1 MLRRLPLWPVLWTL
15 LLVSGGIALVGPVH
29 AQEDAAVR
37 VALRGDSAY
46 VYHTAILPAGHGF
59 HLERI
64 SDGGDT
70 TRVTDA
76 PVLGI
81 QAPDRLPA
89 LLGERYDALRNQLE
103 VDTPLDLYLAL
114 RSDRTT
120 RRLSLFLYPEVGR
133 QLGHLAIDATAPI
146 GTPVTYR
153 FVFVDGTGAP
163 TGRTLSQRVPLERTE
178 RPAPTDLEAEHTG
191 RTVTLSWTYPQAPP
205 DTDDTI
211 IRFAVYRLDTLRAED
226 GTADVVPEP
235 VHGDAVILR
244 NNAVSDFE
252 YTFDVPRTGA
262 TETFFVAAVSIT
274 GEETPSER
282 IAYEVTDNVPPPML
296 ADVRTVVGDSLPTAE
311 LTWPVSPAPD
321 AAGYHVYRAPR
332 MEAEFQRLTA
342 APLDVLST
350 VYLDTTVTGGESFFY
365 RVSVVD
371 EAGNESPR
379 SNPVMAQVTDR
390 VPPPTPRAL
399 TAAFQEDG
407 TVQLRWTTDAT
418 PPDLWTYRVLRRR
431 LDQGDLPF
439 AQANTTV
446 VQDTAFTDRGGDQR
460 TDAARFDEGARYRY
474 ALVAADS
481 ARNFSDS
488 VFVDVTIPDRTAP
501 PPPNQLSAINDG
513 GLRAVLRWA
522 PGATADITEYVV
534 YRRTNQPA
542 AEDSAIARVPHPQL
556 STQDDSVTVGTT
568 YVYTVTAVDSLG
580 NESPRTRT
588 ATLQMRDLDPP
599 PAVRNVQAFRQNGA
613 TTVRWDPSPSSDV
626 AGYRVYRADL
636 ATGIYE
642 PIGPLV
648 TETQTTVPPDDE
660 NVFYR
665 VHAVD
670 TSGNESRPSVPARR
684 VVVTAEN

>member
-1 MLRRLPLWPVLWTL
+1 MLRRFFLQPVLWAL
-15 LLVSGGIALVGPVH
+15 LLVGGGLAGALPAH

-64 SDGGDT
+64 SDAGDT
-70 TRVTDA
+70 TRITDA
-76 PVLGI
+76 PVLSLQDPNG
-81 QAPDRLPA
+81 LPA
-89 LLGERYDALRNQLE
+89 ALGDAYDPLRNQ
-103 VDTPLDLYLAL
+103 VGADTPLDLYLAL
-114 RSDRTT
+114 RSDRIT
-120 RRLSLFLYPEVGR
+120 RRLGLFLYPDLSLA
-133 QLGHLAIDATAPI
+133 LGHLAVDTTAPI

-153 FVFVDGTGAP
+153 FVFVDDTGVP
-163 TGRTLSQRVPLERTE
+163 TGRTLSQRVPLERVE
-178 RPAPTDLEAEHTG
+178 RPVPADLNAEHTG

-205 DTDDTI
+205 DEDDTI
-211 IRFAVYRLDTLRAED
+211 IQFHVYRLATLQSED
-226 GTADVVPEP
+226 GTTDAVPER
-235 VHGDAVILR
+235 VNDVAIVR
-244 NNAVSDFE
+244 NNAVSEFE
-252 YTFDVPRTGA
+252 YTFEVPSTGA
-262 TETFFVAAVSIT
+262 TETFYVAAVSIT

-282 IAYEVTDNVPPPML
+282 IQYEVPDNVPPPML
-296 ADVRTVVGDSLPTAE
+296 VDVRTVVGDSLPTAE

-321 AAGYHVYRAPR
+321 AVGYHVYRAPR
-332 MEAEFQRLTA
+332 MEAEFQRLTE

-371 EAGNESPR
+371 EAGNESTL

-390 VPPPTPRAL
+390 VPPPTPQN
-399 TAAFQEDG
+399 AAASFQDDG
-407 TVQLRWTTDAT
+407 TVLLQWSASNT
-418 PPDLWTYRVLRRR
+418 PPDLWTYRILRRR

-439 AQANTTV
+439 AQVNPTA
-446 VQDTAFTDRGGDQR
+446 VQDTAFTDRGGGQGG
-460 TDAARFDEGARYRY
+460 TEARFDKGARYRY

-488 VFVDVTIPDRTAP
+488 LFVDVTIPDRTAP
-501 PPPNQLSAINDG
+501 PPERFSAINDG

-534 YRRTNQPA
+534 YRRAEQSA
-542 AEDSAIARVPHPQL
+542 AEDSVIARVPHPQF
-556 STQDDSVTVGTT
+556 STQDDSVTVGAT

-599 PAVRNVQAFRQNGA
+599 PAVRNVQAFRQDGQV
-613 TTVRWDPSPSSDV
+613 TVRWDPSPASDV
-626 AGYRVYRADL
+626 FKYHVYRADL

-642 PIGPLV
+642 PVGPLV
-648 TETQTTVPPDDE
+648 TETQTTLPPDEE
-660 NVFYR
+660 NIFYR

>member
-1 MLRRLPLWPVLWTL
+1 MLRRFFLQPVLWAL
-15 LLVSGGIALVGPVH
+15 LLVGGGLAGALPAH
-29 AQEDAAVR
+29 AQEDAALR

-64 SDGGDT
+64 SDAGDT
-70 TRVTDA
+70 TRITDA
-76 PVLGI
+76 PVLSL
-81 QAPDRLPA
+81 QDPNSLPA
-89 LLGERYDALRNQLE
+89 ALGDAYDPLRNQ
-103 VDTPLDLYLAL
+103 VGADTPLDLYLAL
-114 RSDRTT
+114 RSDRIT
-120 RRLSLFLYPEVGR
+120 RRLGLFLYPDLSR
-133 QLGHLAIDATAPI
+133 ALGHLAVDTTAPI

-153 FVFVDGTGAP
+153 FVFVDDTGVA
-163 TGRTLSQRVPLERTE
+163 TGRTLSQRVPLERVE
-178 RPAPTDLEAEHTG
+178 RPVPADLNAEHTG

-205 DTDDTI
+205 DADDTI
-211 IRFAVYRLDTLRAED
+211 IQFHVYRLATLQSED
-226 GTADVVPEP
+226 GTTDAVPER
-235 VHGDAVILR
+235 VNDVAIVR
-244 NNAVSDFE
+244 NNAVSEFE
-252 YTFDVPRTGA
+252 YTFEVPSTGA
-262 TETFFVAAVSIT
+262 TETFYVAAVSIT

-282 IAYEVTDNVPPPML
+282 IQYEVPDNVPPPML

-311 LTWPVSPAPD
+311 VTWPVSPAPD
-321 AAGYHVYRAPR
+321 AVGYHVYRAPR
-332 MEAEFQRLTA
+332 MEAEFQRLTE

-371 EAGNESPR
+371 EAGNESTL

-390 VPPPTPRAL
+390 VPPPTPQN
-399 TAAFQEDG
+399 AAASFQDDG
-407 TVQLRWTTDAT
+407 TVLLQWSASNT
-418 PPDLWTYRVLRRR
+418 PPDLWTYRILRRR

-439 AQANTTV
+439 AQVNPTA
-446 VQDTAFTDRGGDQR
+446 VQDTAFTDRGGGQGG
-460 TDAARFDEGARYRY
+460 TEARFDKGARYRY

-488 VFVDVTIPDRTAP
+488 LFVDVTIPDRTAP
-501 PPPNQLSAINDG
+501 PPPERFSAINDG

-534 YRRTNQPA
+534 YRQAEQSA
-542 AEDSAIARVPHPQL
+542 AEDSVIARVPHPQF
-556 STQDDSVTVGTT
+556 STQDDSVTVGAT

-599 PAVRNVQAFRQNGA
+599 PAVRNVQAFRQDGQV
-613 TTVRWDPSPSSDV
+613 TVRWDPSPASDV
-626 AGYRVYRADL
+626 AGYRVYHADL

-642 PIGPLV
+642 PVGPLV
-648 TETQTTVPPDDE
+648 TETQTTLPPDEE
-660 NVFYR
+660 NTFYR